1 MPLSS
6 AGSAGN
12 REGGR
17 GGCEQVNT
25 HTGTHM
31 AVSRCL
37 GHRQWCTWT
46 PTLKSSTETGE
57 FSAQTLSCARGTSQT
72 RMLTSE
78 LLDQVTVVCKPYL
91 SV

>member
-25 HTGTHM
+25 QAHI
-31 AVSRCL
+31 
-37 GHRQWCTWT
+37 RQCHGVWDTD
-46 PTLKSSTETGE
+46 S
-57 FSAQTLSCARGTSQT
+57 
-72 RMLTSE
+72 
-78 LLDQVTVVCKPYL
+78 
-91 SV
+91 